1 MCECKEKKQDNT
13 IAMIMAI
20 IGIVVV
26 VAGVAFAVYKFITK
40 RKANKELQEMLDDM
54 DEEEALI
61 DIEFTYPEE
70 ETQDSLLAEEEE

>member
-1 MCECKEKKQDNT
+1 MRECNCNEKKQDNT

-40 RKANKELQEMLDDM
+40 RKEEKEFEEMLDAM
-54 DEEEALI
+54 DDDAC
-61 DIEFTYPEE
+61 IELDYDYPEE
-70 ETQDSLLAEEEE
+70 SLTEEEE

>member
-40 RKANKELQEMLDDM
+40 RKAQKECFEADDY
-54 DEEEALI
+54 EEDDALI
-61 DIEFTYPEE
+61 ELEFTYPNEE
-70 ETQDSLLAEEEE
+70 EVPVEVLTEEEE